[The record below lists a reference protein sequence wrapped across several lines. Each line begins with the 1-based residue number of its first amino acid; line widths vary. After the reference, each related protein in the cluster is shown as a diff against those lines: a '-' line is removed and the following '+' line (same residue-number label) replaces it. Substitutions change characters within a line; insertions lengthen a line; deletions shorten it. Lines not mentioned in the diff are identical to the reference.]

1 MNLLIQKM
9 RVTNPAHSL
18 HSLIEGAASES
29 PALFFE
35 DQVVTFGHMRQRAA
49 ALAAGLS
56 ARGLHR
62 GDRLALWLDN
72 GIDWIVV
79 VLACSK
85 LGIGVVMLNVRWSAK
100 EVGDM
105 LTRTRSKAIVTSS
118 TQREGA
124 CAVALQ
130 DMHPA
135 TRASLGLVILVD
147 EGDDTFAFGV
157 DQVRLSAL
165 EQTGGVDVSDGQP
178 GDEALILATSGTT
191 SSPKLIVHE
200 QASVCRHAADV
211 ARASGLHE
219 EGVRMMLAVPMC
231 GAYGYTIL
239 ISALQAQCPIV
250 LMQAFRPAEAAELIH
265 RHAVTHM
272 LGTNDMLDKLLD
284 RSERSPAFP
293 TLRLF
298 GYASFVPSLT
308 QLPEKAERRG
318 IRIRGFY
325 GMSELLAGFAIQ
337 PDDAPLHQRAEGG
350 GQPASD
356 LACFVVRH
364 PESGETVP
372 RGEVGELQVQT
383 PNKLRGYLD
392 DQRTTAAAFTE
403 DGFFRT
409 GDLAYELPDGCFVF
423 VSRMND
429 VLRIGGYLVAP
440 AEIED
445 VLAEDSD
452 FAAVQV
458 VATRM
463 SAGVRPIAFVVMRP
477 SMPLDEAA
485 AIARCRRKLA
495 IYKVPAR
502 VFAIDEIPMVRSANG
517 QKFKR
522 SELRALAEKLIF
534 AEDRT

>member
-1 MNLLIQKM
+1 MSALNL
-9 RVTNPAHSL
+9 AHSL
-18 HSLIEGAASES
+18 HRLIEDAASDS
-29 PALFFE
+29 PAIFFE
-35 DQVVTFGHMRQRAA
+35 DQIVTFGHMRSRAA
-49 ALAAGLS
+49 ALAAGLR
-56 ARGLHR
+56 ARGLRR
-62 GDRLALWLDN
+62 GDRLAIWLDN

-79 VLACSK
+79 ALACSK
-85 LGIGVVMLNVRWSAK
+85 LGLGMVVLNVRWSSK
-100 EVGDM
+100 EVVDM
-105 LTRTRSKAIVTSS
+105 LTRTRSKVIVTSS

-124 CAVALQ
+124 CVAALKH
-130 DMHPA
+130 MNPA
-135 TRASLGLVILVD
+135 TVGALELVILV
-147 EGDDTFAFGV
+147 GDGGDTFAFDI
-157 DQVRLSAL
+157 DQVNLSTI
-165 EQTGGVDVSDGQP
+165 EQTGGVDFSDGHP
-178 GDEALILATSGTT
+178 DDEALILATSGTT

-211 ARASGLHE
+211 AHASGLHE

-239 ISALQAQCPIV
+239 IAALEAQCPIV
-250 LMQAFRPAEAAELIH
+250 LMQAFRPAEAADLIN

-284 RSERSPAFP
+284 HSERSPTFP

-298 GYASFVPSLT
+298 GYANFVPSLT
-308 QLPEKAERRG
+308 QLPAKAERRG
-318 IRIRGFY
+318 VQIRGFY

-337 PDDAPLHQRAEGG
+337 PSGAPLLQRSEGG
-350 GQPASD
+350 GRPVSD
-356 LACFVVRH
+356 QACFVIRD
-364 PESGETVP
+364 PESGATVA

-383 PNKLRGYLD
+383 KNKLRGYLD

-445 VLAEDSD
+445 VLAEDDD

-463 SAGVRPIAFVVMRP
+463 GTGVRPVAFVVMRP
-477 SMPLDEAA
+477 SARLDEAA
-485 AIARCRRKLA
+485 AVARCRRNLA

-502 VFAIDEIPMVRSANG
+502 VFAIDEIPMISSANG
-517 QKFKR
+517 RKVKR
-522 SELRALAEKLIF
+522 SELRALAEKLISV
-534 AEDRT
+534 EERR